1 MMAPLRAVSTSRPE
15 KTAGRE
21 AWVRPQTTTTPITP
35 QQRVRNGETP
45 CGGNHMYSRISIELS
60 LFVPRVT
67 VRLYPS
73 LPSIR
78 S

>member
-1 MMAPLRAVSTSRPE
+1 MAPLRAVSTSRPE

-35 QQRVRNGETP
+35 QQRVRNGRMP
-45 CGGNHMYSRISIELS
+45 CGGDCIYSRIGIELS
-60 LFVPRVT
+60 RFVPRVT

-73 LPSIR
+73 LPTIR
-78 S
+78 P